1 MQLSYNQENQI
12 LASENKIILRLIDRS
27 NEIREVYD
35 ELNQNLHR
43 PQRERIMKIMITVGA
58 FWNTEEAKKLR
69 NQRKTLLNALHH
81 NPYLKIND
89 AL

>member
-58 FWNTEEAKKLR
+58 F
-69 NQRKTLLNALHH
+69 
-81 NPYLKIND
+81 
-89 AL
+89 